1 MSHVFKLF
9 KTPVVALGMIAVSL
23 FFMGQFALFT
33 YVRPFLETVAR
44 VEVSMLSLILLMIG
58 VAGFVGT
65 ILIGSIL
72 KEGRLYATLI
82 TIPVMMAAIALSLV
96 AVGGWLP
103 VTALLLGAWGLFAT
117 SAPVGWWTWL
127 ASTLPNDAEAG
138 GGLMVAVVQ
147 LAITLGATVG
157 GLLFDNVGYQ
167 STFVASAAILLVA
180 ALLALLTARSSR
192 RLVD

>member
-1 MSHVFKLF
+1 
-9 KTPVVALGMIAVSL
+9 MIAVSL

-33 YVRPFLETVAR
+33 YVRPFLETVAG

-82 TIPVMMAAIALSLV
+82 TIPVVMAAIALSLV
-96 AVGGWLP
+96 AVEGWLP

-180 ALLALLTARSSR
+180 ALLALLTARYSR

>member
-1 MSHVFKLF
+1 V
-9 KTPVVALGMIAVSL
+9 
-23 FFMGQFALFT
+23 
-33 YVRPFLETVAR
+33 TV
-44 VEVSMLSLILLMIG
+44 
-58 VAGFVGT
+58 
-65 ILIGSIL
+65 
-72 KEGRLYATLI
+72 
-82 TIPVMMAAIALSLV
+82 
-96 AVGGWLP
+96 
-103 VTALLLGAWGLFAT
+103 LLLGAWGLFAT

-167 STFVASAAILLVA
+167 TTFVASAAILLMA